1 MSSGTR
7 RITTTRTSADPP
19 ASQERAAG
27 AVAAGPRSLRPAIFR
42 ELPGEPPDDPSR
54 LSPESAEAP
63 EA

>member
-7 RITTTRTSADPP
+7 RITMARTPADPP

-27 AVAAGPRSLRPAIFR
+27 AVTEGPRSLRPAIFR
-42 ELPGEPPDDPSR
+42 ELPGEPFEAPSR
-54 LSPESAEAP
+54 LSPESTEAH